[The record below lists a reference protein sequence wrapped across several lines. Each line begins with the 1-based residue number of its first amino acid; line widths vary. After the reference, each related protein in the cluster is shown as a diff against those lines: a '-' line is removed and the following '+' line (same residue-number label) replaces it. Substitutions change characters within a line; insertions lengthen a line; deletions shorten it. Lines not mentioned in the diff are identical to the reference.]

1 MYTILLLGGTSE
13 AKRLAVKLL
22 AFKQVDLIY
31 SLAGLVR
38 KPNLACQIHIGG
50 FQGKMAQYLLD
61 QNIDLVIDTTHPYAV
76 NITQIA
82 IEATQAT
89 KIPYWHYQRPA
100 WQKSKLDHWI
110 PFHHWQHLYPQLL
123 SYQRPFFA
131 LGREPLQQLKQM
143 PKQQTWLVRTAI
155 DYTMKQSVQH
165 DRLHL
170 IQAIGYFSEQ
180 DEMQLFQQYNIDV
193 LVCKNSGGT
202 AVSSKLAV
210 ARKLNI
216 PIFMQQRPVVPILE
230 YIFSD
235 IDAIILSLAKQL
247 K

>member
-13 AKRLAVKLL
+13 AKNLAIKLL
-22 AFKQVDLIY
+22 SFNQVDLIY

-38 KPNLACQIHIGG
+38 QPHFACRIHIGG

-61 QNIDLVIDTTHPYAV
+61 QDIDLVIDATHPYAI
-76 NITQIA
+76 NITKIA
-82 IEATQAT
+82 IKATQAT

-100 WQKSKLDHWI
+100 WQKGKLDDWI
-110 PFHHWQHLYPQLL
+110 VFHHWQDIYPQLL
-123 SYQRPFFA
+123 QYQRPFFT
-131 LGREPLQQLKQM
+131 LGREPLKHLKVI
-143 PKQQTWLVRTAI
+143 PKQQNWLVRTAI
-155 DYTMKQSVQH
+155 DYSTTQAVQH
-165 DRLHL
+165 NRLHL
-170 IQAIGYFSEQ
+170 IQAIGRFSEQ
-180 DEMQLFQQYNIDV
+180 DEIQLFQQYNIDV

-216 PIFMQQRPVVPILE
+216 PVFMQQRPAVPILE